1 MFDSVTYEYV
11 LTRPTLRGNI
21 TRITNLNTRK
31 TMTTEYPLKQTVR
44 TIAINLARTD
54 GLINLTRVGLCAA
67 AGIPDGSFRHVTGQ
81 TFNEFI
87 DSLRR
92 DPAVANLPAQ
102 SVRKLRANPELRREH
117 ILESAVQVAQSVG
130 YRKVT
135 RVLVAERAGVSDTLV
150 SRYFATMNQ
159 LRQAIMRRAVV
170 LEIPEIVAQGLA
182 DGETQARKAP
192 EALKEKAVALLKG
205 A

>member
-81 TFNEFI
+81 TINEFI
-87 DSLRR
+87 DVIRPLRTYR
-92 DPAVANLPAQ
+92 PSRSVNSGRTRNYAVNTSSNRL
-102 SVRKLRANPELRREH
+102 
-117 ILESAVQVAQSVG
+117 
-130 YRKVT
+130 YRW
-135 RVLVAERAGVSDTLV
+135 L
-150 SRYFATMNQ
+150 SRSGIG
-159 LRQAIMRRAVV
+159 R
-170 LEIPEIVAQGLA
+170 
-182 DGETQARKAP
+182 
-192 EALKEKAVALLKG
+192 
-205 A
+205 

>member
-31 TMTTEYPLKQTVR
+31 TMTPITPVAPLDIKQ
-44 TIAINLARTD
+44 IAINLARTD

-92 DPAVANLPAQ
+92 DPAVAAFP
-102 SVRKLRANPELRREH
+102 
-117 ILESAVQVAQSVG
+117 G
-130 YRKVT
+130 
-135 RVLVAERAGVSDTLV
+135 
-150 SRYFATMNQ
+150 
-159 LRQAIMRRAVV
+159 
-170 LEIPEIVAQGLA
+170 
-182 DGETQARKAP
+182 AP
-192 EALKEKAVALLKG
+192 L
-205 A
+205 

>member
-1 MFDSVTYEYV
+1 M
-11 LTRPTLRGNI
+11 
-21 TRITNLNTRK
+21 
-31 TMTTEYPLKQTVR
+31 
-44 TIAINLARTD
+44 
-54 GLINLTRVGLCAA
+54 
-67 AGIPDGSFRHVTGQ
+67 
-81 TFNEFI
+81 
-87 DSLRR
+87 
-92 DPAVANLPAQ
+92 
-102 SVRKLRANPELRREH
+102 
-117 ILESAVQVAQSVG
+117 
-130 YRKVT
+130 
-135 RVLVAERAGVSDTLV
+135 LVAERAGVSDTLV